1 MRRAKIVATF
11 GPALEDYA
19 QAKAALEAGMNVA
32 RLNMSHGDHAVH
44 ASNYENIRRAAEELG
59 TPVGILADL
68 QGPKIRLGRFEG
80 GPYQLAVGD
89 TFTITTEDIVGTKD
103 ICSTTFKGLPQ
114 DVRTGDSLLIDDGK
128 VALQATSVSATEV
141 QTVVVVPGA
150 VSNNKGINLP
160 GVAVNVPALSEKDE
174 DDLRWAIRQ
183 GVDIIA
189 LSFVRNAEDVR
200 RVHEIMDEEGRR
212 APVVAKIEKPQA
224 VENLHA
230 IVDAFDAIMV
240 ARGDLG
246 VELPLEEVPL
256 VQKKAVELA
265 RRWAKPVIVATQVL
279 ESMID
284 NPRPTRAEASDCA
297 NAVLDG
303 ADAVM
308 LSGET
313 SVGKY
318 PIETI
323 RTMARIIET
332 TEQGGLDRVP
342 PLGTKPK
349 TRGGA
354 ITRAAVE
361 IGDMLDAK
369 YLCTFTQSGDSARR
383 LSRLRP
389 SKLVFAFTPIEHV
402 RNQLCLAWGLQP
414 VYSKTVEHTDQM
426 TEFVDTF
433 LQENRLVDIDDL
445 VVIAAGS
452 PPGQVGTTNS
462 LKVHKVGDRGDS
474 GTVLEGSARKKEP
487 VGPWPTTSDAGDG
500 QHG

>member
-11 GPALEDYA
+11 GPAIASYENTLA
-19 QAKAALEAGMNVA
+19 VLEAGVDVA
-32 RLNMSHGDHAVH
+32 RMNMSHGDYSVH
-44 ASNYENIRRAAEELG
+44 DNTYENVRKAAADLSKA
-59 TPVGILADL
+59 VAIMADL
-68 QGPKIRLGRFEG
+68 QGPKIRLGRFVD
-80 GPYQLAVGD
+80 GPHELAVGD
-89 TFTITTEDIVGTKD
+89 IFTITTEDVPGTKE
-103 ICSTTFKGLPQ
+103 ICSTTLKSLTE
-114 DVRTGDSLLIDDGK
+114 DVNVGDALLIDDGK
-128 VALQATSVSATEV
+128 VALRAIEV
-141 QTVVVVPGA
+141 DDIKVVAEVTVGGM

-174 DDLRWAIRQ
+174 DDLRWAIRR
-183 GVDIIA
+183 GVDLVA
-189 LSFVRNAEDVR
+189 LSFVRDATDIA

-212 APVVAKIEKPQA
+212 VPVIAKIEKPQA
-224 VENLHA
+224 VEQLPE
-230 IVDAFDAIMV
+230 IIDAFDAIMV

-246 VELPLEEVPL
+246 VELPLEEVPI
-256 VQKKAVELA
+256 VQKRAIELA

-318 PIETI
+318 PIETVKV
-323 RTMARIIET
+323 MARIIES
-332 TEQGGLDRVP
+332 TEEHGLERVP

-361 IGDMLDAK
+361 IADQLDAK
-369 YLCTFTQSGDSARR
+369 YICTFTQSGDSARR

-389 SKLVFAFTPIEHV
+389 IKPVFAFTPVEQV
-402 RNQLCLAWGLQP
+402 WNQLALTWGIQP
-414 VYSKTVEHTDQM
+414 QLVAMVGHTDEM
-426 TEFVDTF
+426 TAQVDRS
-433 LQENRLVDIDDL
+433 LLDMGLVEDGDL

-452 PPGQVGTTNS
+452 PPGKAGSTNS
-462 LKVHKVGDRGDS
+462 LKVH
-474 GTVLEGSARKKEP
+474 
-487 VGPWPTTSDAGDG
+487 
-500 QHG
+500 

>member
-11 GPALEDYA
+11 GPAIASFDNTLA
-19 QAKAALEAGMNVA
+19 VLEAGVDVA
-32 RLNMSHGDHAVH
+32 RMNMSHGDYSVH
-44 ASNYENIRRAAEELG
+44 DNTYENVRKAAGQLG
-59 TPVGILADL
+59 KAVAIMADL
-68 QGPKIRLGRFEG
+68 QGPKIRLGRFVD
-80 GPYQLAVGD
+80 GPHLLEVGD
-89 TFTITTEDIVGTKD
+89 QFTITTEDVPGTKD
-103 ICSTTFKGLPQ
+103 ICSTTLKSLTE
-114 DVRTGDSLLIDDGK
+114 DVNPGDALLIDDGK
-128 VALQATSVSATEV
+128 VALRAIDVDDV
-141 QTVVVVPGA
+141 KVVAQVIVGGW

-174 DDLRWAIRQ
+174 DDLRWAMRR
-183 GVDIIA
+183 GVDMVA
-189 LSFVRNAEDVR
+189 LSFVRDASDIV

-212 APVVAKIEKPQA
+212 VPVIAKIEKPQA
-224 VENLHA
+224 VEQLPE
-230 IVDAFDAIMV
+230 IIDAFDAIMV

-246 VELPLEEVPL
+246 VELPLEEVPI
-256 VQKKAVELA
+256 VQKRAIELA

-313 SVGKY
+313 SVGKF
-318 PIETI
+318 PIETVK
-323 RTMARIIET
+323 TMARIIES
-332 TEQGGLDRVP
+332 TEVHGLERVP

-361 IGDMLDAK
+361 IADQLDAK
-369 YLCTFTQSGDSARR
+369 YICTFTQSGDSARR

-389 SKLVFAFTPIEHV
+389 IRPVFAFTPVEQV
-402 RNQLCLAWGLQP
+402 WNQLALTWGIMP
-414 VYSKTVEHTDQM
+414 VLVPMVNHTDAM
-426 TEFVDTF
+426 TAQVDRS
-433 LQENRLVDIDDL
+433 LLNLDVVEDGDM

-452 PPGQVGTTNS
+452 PPGKAGSTNM
-462 LKVHKVGDRGDS
+462 LKVHKVGDLADA
-474 GTVLEGSARKKEP
+474 GSTGEAEVAKDKL
-487 VGPWPTTSDAGDG
+487 GPWPEKKKRNTKV
-500 QHG
+500 